1 MKDVASID
9 ISEETSFD
17 TGGGEEFWYSFR
29 TYKTTKQKFDFVH
42 ALPFNS
48 LQGKRIIIPEFY
60 EKEDLLWLAQRGVI
74 RLPLPY
80 YRFTPLAKVKAFWA
94 NADIIVLSEQSA
106 ERLKNGIVDICGD
119 ECDMYFK
126 TSPNTLFITKEDFLA
141 GNYKLTNQPKKI
153 VCDVK
158 SFYLPDMSTN
168 DIKTYNATKKL
179 LEKKGG
185 ILKKSFS
192 GAVDYVIYQNPTKVK
207 NRFETDK
214 LEKCLDEICTK
225 GLKTNIL
232 TLDKF
237 LEESEQLENNEKETI
252 QGIFTGKSFV
262 LVNYQEYRTAR
273 NYLVKLI
280 EENGGTIRKRT
291 SGSTSFLI
299 YKEHASFVLESGETV
314 ILSEMRKALE
324 FNEAGQK
331 IQIFEEADF
340 LKYFNELMSTA
351 NGNDIKKDYNGK
363 FFVLTGFTEQQKAEM
378 TAIIEKAG
386 GIVKSSVVSG
396 TRYLIYNPEYGR
408 TTTKYL
414 KAKEM
419 QENGM
424 EITILTEEEF
434 FGLFK

>member
-1 MKDVASID
+1 
-9 ISEETSFD
+9 
-17 TGGGEEFWYSFR
+17 
-29 TYKTTKQKFDFVH
+29 
-42 ALPFNS
+42 
-48 LQGKRIIIPEFY
+48 
-60 EKEDLLWLAQRGVI
+60 
-74 RLPLPY
+74 
-80 YRFTPLAKVKAFWA
+80 
-94 NADIIVLSEQSA
+94 
-106 ERLKNGIVDICGD
+106 
-119 ECDMYFK
+119 MYFK

-153 VCDVK
+153 VCDGK

-419 QENGM
+419 QEKGM